1 MILRVN
7 IKTSSA
13 KAAVRN
19 ALTSLALLLEMAAA
33 EQALATASTVHLGD
47 TSAVASARDAPSAGT
62 KQRRMQ
68 RHAKL
73 AMLASTRRKSNR
85 PSALCVSKANTLLQ
99 QHR

>member
-1 MILRVN
+1 MGLPEI

-13 KAAVRN
+13 KVN
-19 ALTSLALLLEMAAA
+19 ARVALPFLALPLERDVVV
-33 EQALATASTVHLGD
+33 QVRDIVRTVPLGD
-47 TSAVASARDAPSAGT
+47 TSAVASAQSAPSAGT

-73 AMLASTRRKSNR
+73 AMLASIRRKSNR
-85 PSALCVSKANTLLQ
+85 PSALYVREASTLLR

>member
-1 MILRVN
+1 MGLGVN

-13 KAAVRN
+13 KVAVRA
-19 ALTSLALLLEMAAA
+19 ALPSLALLLEMDAVVQV
-33 EQALATASTVHLGD
+33 QAIASTVHLDD
-47 TSAVASARDAPSAGT
+47 TSAVASAWSAPSEGT

-73 AMLASTRRKSNR
+73 AMLASTRRKSNK
-85 PSALCVSKANTLLQ
+85 PSVMCVSKANTLLQ